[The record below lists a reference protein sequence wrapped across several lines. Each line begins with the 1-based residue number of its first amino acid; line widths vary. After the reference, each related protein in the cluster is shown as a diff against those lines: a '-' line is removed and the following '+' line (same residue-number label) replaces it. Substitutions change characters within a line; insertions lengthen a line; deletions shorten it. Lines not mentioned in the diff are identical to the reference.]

1 MGTPHQIEKLIVKC
15 TNLGLVSARI
25 NHCQG
30 TLTFLT
36 KGMDDET
43 VKDHLA
49 VVSER
54 LRDAARR
61 VQPVKDEKRVA
72 QRSEFF
78 AQVPERAADE
88 YNSNLTRFDIIEDE
102 KEKKEIM
109 ERLEGRLADLRRQL
123 NLAKSPQEAFQG
135 EGASLAKDTRLTP
148 EEIEQERERKEAE
161 KAARQEKAR
170 RQEEKP
176 LLDQI
181 FEESNKKERAVY
193 QEKMENYLKQ
203 QKDAHTNDLKEKKRL
218 EKVNEEASKLKEK
231 TIS

>member
-36 KGMDDET
+36 KAMDDET

-78 AQVPERAADE
+78 AQVPERAAEE

-161 KAARQEKAR
+161 KAARQESRDMWKKFDEDFRNMACMSNNIMLESPAGGAITAEEQTSAPRSLMRQDSKSRWENGWMFPR
-170 RQEEKP
+170 RW
-176 LLDQI
+176 
-181 FEESNKKERAVY
+181 
-193 QEKMENYLKQ
+193 M
-203 QKDAHTNDLKEKKRL
+203 
-218 EKVNEEASKLKEK
+218 
-231 TIS
+231 